1 MDKCNIYDFD
11 YTRLSKLAMED
22 GRGIEDFVDDV
33 PVSIKNCSEFEFDY
47 KLKFDN
53 STFQSSIVTDVSE
66 NDLIKYRVIQ
76 GQEFFF
82 RFLAKKISNIVLTY
96 RMNGH
101 TF

>member
-33 PVSIKNCSEFEFDY
+33 PVKIKNCSEFEFDY

-53 STFQSSIVTDVSE
+53 STFQSSIVTDVSK
-66 NDLIKYRVIQ
+66 NNLSARWYKNR
-76 GQEFFF
+76 
-82 RFLAKKISNIVLTY
+82 KIFSD
-96 RMNGH
+96 
-101 TF
+101 FC

>member
-33 PVSIKNCSEFEFDY
+33 PVKIKNCSEFEFDY

-66 NDLIKYRVIQ
+66 NNLKLKYKVVIQ
-76 GQEFFF
+76 KQEFFF
-82 RFLAKKISNIVLTY
+82 RF
-96 RMNGH
+96 
-101 TF
+101 